1 MLDFELLKKSNIKAD
16 KIDLNKSFA
25 NFNSNTCN
33 LIIELYLKKVES
45 VNCPICDSKN
55 FFIRSTR

>member
-25 NFNSNTCN
+25 SFNYNTCN
-33 LIIELYLKKVES
+33 LIVELFLKKEES
-45 VNCPICDSKN
+45 VNFPIYDSSN
-55 FFIRSTR
+55 VHI